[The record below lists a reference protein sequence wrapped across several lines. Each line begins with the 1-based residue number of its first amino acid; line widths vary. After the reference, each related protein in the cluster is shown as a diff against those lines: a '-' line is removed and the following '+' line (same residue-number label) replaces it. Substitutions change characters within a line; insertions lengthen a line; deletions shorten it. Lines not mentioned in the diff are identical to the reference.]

1 MSSVR
6 SLWKGFL
13 RLGNVTC
20 GVKIAGAWTEA
31 ETISFRTLNRETKE
45 PVKSAYVDAGTGKPV
60 EADNQVKGY
69 EVNKNEY
76 LLIEPSD
83 LDALK
88 PLSEHILTIDGFVDS
103 AEVDPVYREK
113 PYYLY
118 PADKP
123 STDAFAV
130 IREALNKTGAA
141 GLASVV
147 LFQRERHVLLEPLDK
162 GILMTILHNAKE
174 IVPASKAFGEIE
186 APKIDPEMTEIASL
200 IIDKKVTHF
209 DPSKFT
215 DHYEEALRQLIESKR
230 TGAPMPK
237 PSPKPK
243 ENVKD
248 LAGILRKSLEAEG
261 IAPPKEKKS
270 ATKSST

>member
-1 MSSVR
+1 M
-6 SLWKGFL
+6 
-13 RLGNVTC
+13 
-20 GVKIAGAWTEA
+20 KIAGAWTDA
-31 ETISFRTLNRETKE
+31 ETISFRTLNCETRE
-45 PVKSAYVDAGTGKPV
+45 PAKSAYLDAGTGKPL
-60 EADNQVKGY
+60 EADNQVKGD

-76 LLIEPSD
+76 LLVEPKE
-83 LDALK
+83 LGALP
-88 PLSEHILTIDGFVDS
+88 PLQEHVLTVDGFVDK

-130 IREALNKTGAA
+130 IREALNKTGKA

-147 LFQRERHVLLEPLDK
+147 LFQRERHVLLEPLDE

-174 IVPASKAFGEIE
+174 IVPASKAFSDIE
-186 APKIDPEMTEIASL
+186 APRIDPEMTEIMSL
-200 IIDKKVTHF
+200 TMDKKTTHF
-209 DPSKFT
+209 DPSKFE

-230 TGAPMPK
+230 TGAPIPK
-237 PSPKPK
+237 PAPKPK

-261 IAPPKEKKS
+261 IAPPKGKTPK
-270 ATKSST
+270 AKTA

>member
-1 MSSVR
+1 MSSVKAM
-6 SLWKGFL
+6 WKGFL

-31 ETISFRTLNRETKE
+31 DTISFRTLNRETKE
-45 PVKSAYVDAGTGKPV
+45 PVKSAYIDAGTGKPV
-60 EADNQVKGY
+60 ETDNQVKGY

-76 LLIEPSD
+76 LLIEPVD

-88 PLSEHILTIDGFVDS
+88 PLQEHILTVDGFVDS
-103 AEVDPVYREK
+103 AKIDPVYREK

-186 APKIDPEMTEIASL
+186 VPKIDPEMTEIMSL
-200 IIDKKVTHF
+200 IMDKKTTHF
-209 DPSKFT
+209 DPSKFE

-230 TGAPMPK
+230 TGQPMPK
-237 PSPKPK
+237 PAPRPK

-248 LAGILRKSLEAEG
+248 LAGILRKSLEAKG
-261 IAPPKEKKS
+261 IAPPKGKKPKAQSS
-270 ATKSST
+270 A